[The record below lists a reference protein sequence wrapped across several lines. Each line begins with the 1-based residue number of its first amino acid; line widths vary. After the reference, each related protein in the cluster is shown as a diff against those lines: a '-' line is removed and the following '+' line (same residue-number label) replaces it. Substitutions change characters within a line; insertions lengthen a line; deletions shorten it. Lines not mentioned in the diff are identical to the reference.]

1 MLQTL
6 SEYWWA
12 FLLRG
17 ILAVLFGIGAFAWP
31 GLTLMVLVIFF
42 GAYCLVEG
50 IVSLIAAFGSKR
62 WGLHLFHGVISV
74 AAGLVTL
81 FWPGITTLALI
92 LIIGFWAIV
101 GGVSEVVAAIQ
112 LRKEIEREWLL
123 GISGV
128 VSVLFGLAVVFWPGA
143 GALALVWLIAC
154 YAVLF
159 GVLLIG
165 LGIRLHGIK
174 NSRPSAAGAVA

>member
-6 SEYWWA
+6 AEYWWA

-17 ILAVLFGIGAFAWP
+17 ILAVLFGIGAFVWP
-31 GLTLMVLVIFF
+31 DLTLMVLVIFF

-62 WGLHLFHGVISV
+62 WGLHLFHGVISA

-81 FWPGITTLALI
+81 FWPGITTLS
-92 LIIGFWAIV
+92 LIIIIAIWAII
-101 GGVSEVVAAIQ
+101 GGVTELVAAIQ
-112 LRKEIEREWLL
+112 LRKEIENEWLL
-123 GISGV
+123 GLGGV
-128 VSVLFGLAVVFWPGA
+128 ASILFGLVAMFWPGA
-143 GALALVWLIAC
+143 GALALVYLIAF
-154 YAVLF
+154 YATLF

-165 LGIRLHGIK
+165 LGIRLHGLK
-174 NSRPSAAGAVA
+174 TSATAPAQATA